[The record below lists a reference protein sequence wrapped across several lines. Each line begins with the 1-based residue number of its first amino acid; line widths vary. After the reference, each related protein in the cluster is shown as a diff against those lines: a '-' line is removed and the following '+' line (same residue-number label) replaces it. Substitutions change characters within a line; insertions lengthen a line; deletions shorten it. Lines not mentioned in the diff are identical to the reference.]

1 MIPWTNMPINPDDFM
16 PMRKKQRKS
25 SPSRKAG
32 GSDHFSAP
40 SDFYSA
46 TPAERPLNDDR
57 RSADARDVRK
67 TNRHQK
73 VMGKRKEQ
81 ADIREKAA
89 LVAILRSIVMILLLV
104 IALFVLWKGTGL
116 YEESRIAA
124 DLEESATQEQTPAMQ
139 AVELIE
145 DFDIQNQ
152 EERRIFAQRI
162 ESWKEAD
169 RLVRSADA
177 LLLRNI
183 YDQAI
188 AQCQDALKADPSHR
202 GALERLGKLYS
213 AKKDYA
219 SAVNVYIRLMSVDP
233 SHKGIQKKLIQA
245 LDAYGDNK
253 AVAYMAAWYFDQ
265 NTYDADVQR
274 YLANALY
281 GEEKFEE
288 AVVAYDRVL
297 RDAPDDIEA
306 MENQAAAYMQLKEY
320 EKALDLLETLRRK
333 NYRNPAYYKQ
343 IVVCNAQL
351 ERGKETVDA
360 LGRAAQLF
368 GEQMVLGLIQDPRL
382 DPVREDPAFQ
392 GFADRV
398 GGEEFRLW
406 LEKMAKGIKVGKQDL
421 PEAQTLR
428 LEVPDIKR
436 GDSELLKLKK

>member
-1 MIPWTNMPINPDDFM
+1 M
-16 PMRKKQRKS
+16 PMRKKQKKS
-25 SPSRKAG
+25 SLSRKAG

-46 TPAERPLNDDR
+46 SPVERPLHDDR
-57 RSADARDVRK
+57 RTADARHVRK
-67 TNRHQK
+67 TGRHQK

-81 ADIREKAA
+81 VDLRERAA
-89 LVAILRSIVMILLLV
+89 LVAILRSTVVILLLL
-104 IALFVLWKGTGL
+104 IAFFVLWKGIGL

-124 DLEESATQEQTPAMQ
+124 DMEESSVQEQTPVMQ

-152 EERRIFAQRI
+152 DERRKFAERI

-188 AQCQDALKADPSHR
+188 AQCQDALEADPSHR
-202 GALERLGKLYS
+202 GALERLGELYY

-233 SHKGIQKKLIQA
+233 SHKEIQKKLIQA
-245 LDAYGDNK
+245 LDSYGDNK
-253 AVAYMAAWYFDQ
+253 AVAYMAEWYFDQ
-265 NTYDADVQR
+265 NMYDADVQR
-274 YLANALY
+274 YLANALFDQ
-281 GEEKFEE
+281 EKFEE

-297 RDAPDDIEA
+297 RDSPEDIVA
-306 MENQAAAYMQLKEY
+306 MEQQSAAYMQIGQY

-333 NYRNPAYYKQ
+333 NYRNPVYYKQ

-368 GEQMVLGLIQDPRL
+368 GEQMVLGLIQDPKL

-406 LEKMAKGIKVGKQDL
+406 LEKMAKGIKVGKREL
-421 PEAQTLR
+421 PEAQALR
-428 LEVPDIKR
+428 LDVPDIER
-436 GDSELLKLKK
+436 DDSELLKLKK